1 LEFGYNKKRGNDMAN
16 KKIVLVVMDGVG
28 ITEEK
33 FGNAVLNANTPN
45 LDLLMEKYPH
55 TLIKAHGSAV
65 GLPSDDDMGNSEV
78 GHNALGCGQ
87 IYSQGAKLV
96 NEAIES
102 KEIFNGEIWKK
113 LVSNAKDHTMHFIGL
128 LSDGNVHSHI
138 KHLFV
143 LMEQAKKDGVKN
155 VRVHI
160 LLDGRD
166 VEETSALKYVDMLE
180 NKIKELNDDN
190 FNAMIASGGGRMTI
204 TMDRYEAN
212 WKMVE
217 KGWEA
222 HVLGI
227 GRGFE
232 SATSAIETYRKENN
246 VIDQDLDSFVIE
258 KDGKPVGTIE
268 DHDSVIFF
276 NFRGDRALE
285 ISRCFDEKDEFDKFD
300 RKRVPDVMYA
310 GMLQYDADLK
320 IPHNYLT
327 EPPKIKYTLTEEL
340 CKYNIREYAISET
353 QKFGH
358 VTYFWNG
365 NRTEKFDEQLET
377 YEEVDSDVISFD
389 KKPKMKAFEITD
401 KLVDAILSDKYDFLR
416 TNFPNGDMVGH
427 TGNYEATIEGIEA
440 VDENLGRI
448 MKAVDEANATLL
460 VMADHGNAEEM
471 YQLKDKTK
479 KVAKTSHTLN
489 PVPFILYGKDSDK
502 YEMKKG
508 NFGLA
513 NVASTVATLFEISP
527 NEHWLESIIEKKK

>member
-1 LEFGYNKKRGNDMAN
+1 MAN

-55 TLIKAHGSAV
+55 TLIKAHGTAV

-204 TMDRYEAN
+204 T
-212 WKMVE
+212 VE
-217 KGWEA
+217 
-222 HVLGI
+222 
-227 GRGFE
+227 
-232 SATSAIETYRKENN
+232 
-246 VIDQDLDSFVIE
+246 DS
-258 KDGKPVGTIE
+258 K
-268 DHDSVIFF
+268 
-276 NFRGDRALE
+276 ALQ
-285 ISRCFDEKDEFDKFD
+285 
-300 RKRVPDVMYA
+300 VP
-310 GMLQYDADLK
+310 
-320 IPHNYLT
+320 
-327 EPPKIKYTLTEEL
+327 
-340 CKYNIREYAISET
+340 
-353 QKFGH
+353 
-358 VTYFWNG
+358 
-365 NRTEKFDEQLET
+365 
-377 YEEVDSDVISFD
+377 
-389 KKPKMKAFEITD
+389 
-401 KLVDAILSDKYDFLR
+401 
-416 TNFPNGDMVGH
+416 
-427 TGNYEATIEGIEA
+427 
-440 VDENLGRI
+440 
-448 MKAVDEANATLL
+448 
-460 VMADHGNAEEM
+460 
-471 YQLKDKTK
+471 
-479 KVAKTSHTLN
+479 
-489 PVPFILYGKDSDK
+489 
-502 YEMKKG
+502 
-508 NFGLA
+508 
-513 NVASTVATLFEISP
+513 
-527 NEHWLESIIEKKK
+527 